1 MKTTLH
7 AFLCLITFSDA
18 FSPHQLSSSRVSL
31 RLHSDTQE
39 ESKTVT
45 TAAPETKQIGLL
57 TFDLDDTLYPI
68 EPCVAAANS
77 KYPKKK
83 KCF

>member
-18 FSPHQLSSSRVSL
+18 FSPHRLSSSRVSL

-39 ESKTVT
+39 ESKTAKA
-45 TAAPETKQIGLL
+45 AAPETKQLGLL

-68 EPCVAAANS
+68 DACVEAANS
-77 KYPKKK
+77 K
-83 KCF
+83 